1 MYSYESPPIY
11 QEKTCTI
18 KKKKDLGFKNFWE
31 LVNVFL
37 QIYFSQQYK
46 NTVHEKKD
54 SNLLENH
61 FFKKKKKKITFSEED
76 KVEYFPKK

>member
-11 QEKTCTI
+11 QEKHVRSKR
-18 KKKKDLGFKNFWE
+18 KKTGFKNFWE
-31 LVNVFL
+31 LLNVFL

-46 NTVHEKKD
+46 NTVHEKKN

-61 FFKKKKKKITFSEED
+61 FSEED
-76 KVEYFPKK
+76 KIEHFPKK